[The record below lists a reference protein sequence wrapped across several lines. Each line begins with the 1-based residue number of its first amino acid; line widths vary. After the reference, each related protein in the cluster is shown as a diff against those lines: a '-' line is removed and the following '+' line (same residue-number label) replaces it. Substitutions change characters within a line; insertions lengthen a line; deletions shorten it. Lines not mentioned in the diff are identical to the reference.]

1 MKRIVLAA
9 MMGALCTMA
18 SAADRAGLA
27 QSRETFDV
35 MRDAVALP
43 QRANTLNE
51 IQPGDVIKA
60 GLSKVTVNTTDQGS
74 ILLNEE
80 SSIEFTEDG
89 NLRLLE
95 GAAVFHLPEGTARV
109 VRYDD
114 LVMTTIQPPRT
125 AGSSH
130 VVLVSSTTDGRVQV
144 QSIREAF
151 AIAQEGAENRL
162 ATLGDGDLL
171 IFGRNDQGGWSV
183 IDPDQGAPSRFRLAQ
198 DATEAP
204 PDEEDEEDRRRG
216 AWWVTGG
223 IVLLSAAAAG
233 GLGYVIVN
241 ELDDDDDDDDDD
253 EEIDERPRPRPP
265 VSPTRPPDDEYNP
278 TNGIGGPYFD
288 DEYYNGN
295 V

>member
-9 MMGALCTMA
+9 MLGALCTVA
-18 SAADRAGLA
+18 SASDRAGLA

-35 MRDAVALP
+35 MRSSVALP

-51 IQPGDVIKA
+51 VQPGDVVKA
-60 GLSKVTVNTTDQGS
+60 GLSKVTVNTADQGS
-74 ILLNEE
+74 ILLNEK
-80 SSIEFTEDG
+80 SSIEFLEDG

-114 LVMTTIQPPRT
+114 LVVTTIQPPRN

-130 VVLVSSTTDGRVQV
+130 VVLVSATEDGRVQV

-151 AIAQEGAENRL
+151 TVAQEGAENRL
-162 ATLGDGDLL
+162 ATLGDGDLM
-171 IFGRNDQGGWSV
+171 IFGRNSDNGWSV
-183 IDPDQGAPSRFRLAQ
+183 IDPNQGQPSRFRLAQ

-216 AWWVTGG
+216 AWWVVGG
-223 IVLLSAAAAG
+223 AALLSAAAVG
-233 GLGYVIVN
+233 GLGYLVIS
-241 ELDDDDDDDDDD
+241 ELDDDDSDDDD
-253 EEIDERPRPRPP
+253 EEIDERPRPRPQ
-265 VSPTRPPDDEYNP
+265 VSPTRPPDDEFNP

-288 DEYYNGN
+288 DEYFNGTK
-295 V
+295 